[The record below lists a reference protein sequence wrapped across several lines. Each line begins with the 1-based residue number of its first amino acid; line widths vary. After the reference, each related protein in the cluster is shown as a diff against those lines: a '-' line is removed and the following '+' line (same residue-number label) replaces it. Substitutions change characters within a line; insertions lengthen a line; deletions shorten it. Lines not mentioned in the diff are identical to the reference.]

1 MIGVHNSPENQP
13 ISDIY
18 GIRSFIFIWTYCE
31 LKMILILA
39 NLFLLVCSALPVN
52 EASLS
57 VFYGGKEYDSSL
69 ARRDTEY
76 FTLRV
81 MPLGAS
87 ITQGYLSSDN
97 NGYRKVLREQL
108 RYSGWPVNMV
118 GSLEDGT
125 MLDNV
130 CISSSIYAY
139 FCFAKR
145 NTDVHR

>member
-1 MIGVHNSPENQP
+1 M
-13 ISDIY
+13 
-18 GIRSFIFIWTYCE
+18 
-31 LKMILILA
+31 
-39 NLFLLVCSALPVN
+39 
-52 EASLS
+52 
-57 VFYGGKEYDSSL
+57 YDSSL
-69 ARRDTEY
+69 APRDAEY

-118 GSLEDGT
+118 GSLADGT

-130 CISSSIYAY
+130 STSSSIYAY
-139 FCFAKR
+139 FCS
-145 NTDVHR
+145 

>member
-1 MIGVHNSPENQP
+1 
-13 ISDIY
+13 
-18 GIRSFIFIWTYCE
+18 
-31 LKMILILA
+31 MILLLIITG
-39 NLFLLVCSALPVN
+39 FFSLVCSALPVN
-52 EASLS
+52 EALPS
-57 VFYGGKEYDSSL
+57 VLDNQEEYASSL
-69 ARRDTEY
+69 ALRDTEY
-76 FTLRV
+76 FTLRI

-130 CISSSIYAY
+130 CISSSMRVS
-139 FCFAKR
+139 FF
-145 NTDVHR
+145 

>member
-1 MIGVHNSPENQP
+1 
-13 ISDIY
+13 
-18 GIRSFIFIWTYCE
+18 
-31 LKMILILA
+31 
-39 NLFLLVCSALPVN
+39 
-52 EASLS
+52 
-57 VFYGGKEYDSSL
+57 
-69 ARRDTEY
+69 
-76 FTLRV
+76 

-130 CISSSIYAY
+130 CISSSMRES
-139 FCFAKR
+139 FF
-145 NTDVHR
+145 

>member
-1 MIGVHNSPENQP
+1 
-13 ISDIY
+13 
-18 GIRSFIFIWTYCE
+18 
-31 LKMILILA
+31 MILIIA
-39 NLFLLVCSALPVN
+39 NLFSLVCSALPVN
-52 EASLS
+52 KVPPS
-57 VFYGGKEYDSSL
+57 VLYGGEYDSSL
-69 ARRDTEY
+69 EPRDAEY

-118 GSLEDGT
+118 GSLADGT

-130 CISSSIYAY
+130 CISNFI
-139 FCFAKR
+139 FA
-145 NTDVHR
+145 NA